1 MGRASGRDNSLA
13 MIAPEPPRRDTA
25 ETPVELSEPAKKEG
39 SLLFHV
45 ALVAGLVP
53 LTSLVFA
60 WLGWT
65 RLQGEERRWAYRMA
79 ALAGLDLLALVS
91 FVVAAILAAQSLP
104 SLTAPAPTGSGLRP
118 RIGVMLEDAETPR
131 GARVLQ
137 VMPGSPAVSAGLRH
151 DDVIVRIGDH
161 PVSSRDEAM
170 TQISGAERPSATEQ
184 YAALRLH
191 IVRGTEERDVEVV
204 PSTDPFGAPLDA
216 EACRDVEPDFDAVRS
231 ALVSRG
237 FWVGTVAVFAV
248 LAILLAWGRRKGVS
262 ILSGVSVLGPLM
274 GVLFLSPVLAAGLVA
289 ALCPLLYG
297 VDVRLETIDLF
308 TTEVVLVGA
317 ALMLLWVQRKLGA
330 HVDDEVPR
338 RGFLLTL
345 AQSVGYVFVWMPRA
359 LVLTAPFAA
368 AMAGSQLENA
378 PIAEVLLGAR
388 RTLIDGSLMFVSAAI
403 LAPIA
408 EESLFRGVL
417 MPHLSRI
424 TTPFRAIFA
433 TAFLFGILH
442 IGGHGPLFVG
452 PMFLGAILGWSR
464 LRSRGLY
471 APIALH
477 MLLNG
482 TATLMALLLGLE

>member
-1 MGRASGRDNSLA
+1 
-13 MIAPEPPRRDTA
+13 MIAPEPPRIDLERA
-25 ETPVELSEPAKKEG
+25 ELVDKNETSEPAAKEG

-45 ALVAGLVP
+45 ALVTGLIP
-53 LTSLVFA
+53 LTSVVFA
-60 WLGWT
+60 WLGWS
-65 RLQGEERRWAYRMA
+65 RLQGEERPWAYRMA
-79 ALAGLDLLALVS
+79 ALAGLDLLAMTS
-91 FVVAAILAAQSLP
+91 FVVAGIIAAQSLP

-118 RIGVMLEDAETPR
+118 RIGVMLEDATTPP

-137 VMPGSPAVSAGLRH
+137 VMPGSPAMVAELQH
-151 DDVIVRIGDH
+151 EDVIVRIGDH
-161 PVSSRDEAM
+161 AVTSRDEAM
-170 TQISGAERPSATEQ
+170 TQISSATRPSPTEPYAT
-184 YAALRLH
+184 LRLH
-191 IVRGTEERDVEVV
+191 VVRGTDERDVDVV

-216 EACRDVEPDFDAVRS
+216 QACRDVQPSMEAVRS
-231 ALVSRG
+231 TLTSRA
-237 FWVGTVAVFAV
+237 FWIGSVAVLLV
-248 LAILLAWGRRKGVS
+248 LAMLIAWGRRKGVS
-262 ILSGVSVLGPLM
+262 IGASVSVLGPFM
-274 GVLFLSPVLAAGLVA
+274 GVLFCSPVLAAGLVA
-289 ALCPLLYG
+289 VLCPLLHG

-308 TTEVVLVGA
+308 TTEVVLVCA
-317 ALMLLWVQRKLGA
+317 ALMLLFVQRKLA
-330 HVDDEVPR
+330 VHVDDEVQK

-345 AQSVGYVFVWMPRA
+345 AQSIGYVFVWMPRA

-388 RTLIDGSLMFVSAAI
+388 RTMLDGTLMFVSAAI

-417 MPHLSRI
+417 MPHLSRL

-452 PMFLGAILGWSR
+452 PMFLGAVLGWSR

-471 APIALH
+471 TPIALH
-477 MLLNG
+477 MMLNG
-482 TATLMALLLGLE
+482 TATLLALLLGLE